1 MMLSGLQRVTSRLH
15 PLVRLGLPRRFTY
28 GVITTRAKTQLYVYE
43 GSLTSEK
50 YKGLLQKAL
59 KEIKELL
66 PDSSYFL
73 QQDGAPCPPAHIL
86 GTTW

>member
-1 MMLSGLQRVTSRLH
+1 MGW
-15 PLVRLGLPRRFTY
+15 
-28 GVITTRAKTQLYVYE
+28 ITTRAKTQLYVYE

-50 YKGLLQKAL
+50 YRGLLQKAL

-73 QQDGAPCPPAHIL
+73 QQDGAPCHTANATRDFLSTQPFLVPLLSRLARQL
-86 GTTW
+86 P